1 MIDYKKAGVDIE
13 AGDAA
18 SKIAYEFAKSTFS
31 SRKGMIGEPVVED
44 GSFAGLI
51 DLGDFYLVQGDDGVG
66 TKIEIAEKIR
76 KFDTLG
82 YDLLAM
88 VADDAVCLGAET
100 ISITNTLDTN
110 KIDASVILDLMQG
123 LAKACKEQK
132 VVIPGGEIAEVGKSV
147 NGNVWNATAVGILE
161 KYKLI
166 TGKAIKVGDKIIAL
180 KEKGFRSNGF
190 SLVRYIIEQKLGKDG
205 YLQQSSFGKS
215 WGEALLEPSQIY
227 SAALLEILGR
237 FGKERKIDVKGIAHI
252 TGGGIPGNFNRI
264 LKSSGLGANFDNLI
278 EPSPMVKEIQKLG
291 EVAEEEA
298 YKTWNMGNGMM
309 LVVAAE
315 DVKKTLELL
324 SLDSQVVGEVISE
337 KKIVLNTKGIDSKR
351 LIFNLKK
358 WRMGR

>member
-18 SKIAYEFAKSTFS
+18 SKIAYNFAKSTFS
-31 SRKGMIGEPVVED
+31 SRQGMIGEPLVED

-51 DLGDFYLVQGDDGVG
+51 DMGDFYIVQGDDGVG
-66 TKIEIAEKIR
+66 TKIEIAEKIG

-88 VADDAVCLGAET
+88 VSDDAVCLGAET

-110 KIDASVILDLMQG
+110 KVDAAVIHDLMQG
-123 LAKACKEQK
+123 LAKACIEQK

-161 KYKLI
+161 KDKVI
-166 TGKAIKVGDKIIAL
+166 TGKNIQPGDQIIAL
-180 KEKGFRSNGF
+180 EEKGFRSNGF
-190 SLVRYIIEQKLGKDG
+190 SLVRYIVEQKLGKDG
-205 YLQQSSFGKS
+205 YLQESPFGNS

-237 FGKERKIDVKGIAHI
+237 FGQKRKINVKGIAHI

-264 LKSSGLGANFDNLI
+264 LKATGFGAKFDKLI
-278 EPSPMVKEIQKLG
+278 DPSPMVKAIQKMG
-291 EVAEEEA
+291 NVAEEEA

-309 LVVAAE
+309 LVVAPE
-315 DVKKTLELL
+315 DTKKTLELL
-324 SLDSQVVGEVISE
+324 SVNSQVVGEIISE
-337 KKIVLNTKGIDSKR
+337 KKIVLNTRGIDPKR
-351 LIFNLKK
+351 LVFQI
-358 WRMGR
+358 

>member
-1 MIDYKKAGVDIE
+1 MIDYKKAGVDIKI
-13 AGDAA
+13 GDAA

-31 SRKGMIGEPVVED
+31 SRKGMIGEPLVED

-51 DLGDFYLVQGDDGVG
+51 DMGDFYLVQGDDGVG
-66 TKIEIAEKIR
+66 TKIEIAEKIG
-76 KFDTLG
+76 KFDTMG

-110 KIDASVILDLMQG
+110 KVDVNVVAALLQG
-123 LAKACKEQK
+123 LATACKEQK

-161 KYKLI
+161 KDKVI
-166 TGKAIKVGDKIIAL
+166 TGKNIKVGDKIIAL

-190 SLVRYIIEQKLGKDG
+190 SLVRYIIEQKMGKEG
-205 YLQQSSFGKS
+205 YLQQSPFGRS

-237 FGKERKIDVKGIAHI
+237 YGENRKIEIMGIAHI

-264 LKSSGLGANFDNLI
+264 LKKTGLGAKFDNLI
-278 EPSPMVKEIQKLG
+278 QPSEIVKAIQEMG
-291 EVAEEEA
+291 NVAEEEA

-309 LVVAAE
+309 LVVAPE

-324 SLDSQVVGEVISE
+324 SLDAQLVGEIIEEKQIVIESCGA
-337 KKIVLNTKGIDSKR
+337 KPQK
-351 LIFNLKK
+351 LIFKL
-358 WRMGR
+358 